1 MRDQYQILTFVEDYL
16 ESLNIH
22 PITVTEAL
30 TDENY
35 QKSYQLIKENPQIT
49 KKEFLSQM
57 NLEEFED

>member
-49 KKEFLSQM
+49 KEEFLSQM